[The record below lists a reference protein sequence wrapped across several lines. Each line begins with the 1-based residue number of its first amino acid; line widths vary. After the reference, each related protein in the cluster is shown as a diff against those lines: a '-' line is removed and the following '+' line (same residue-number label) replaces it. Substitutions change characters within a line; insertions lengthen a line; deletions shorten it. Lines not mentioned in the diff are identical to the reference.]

1 MAQEVTSMK
10 ASNTDITNE
19 VNQEAEL
26 KEMIKHFFTEV
37 LPPFSEEVC
46 LIKNVLAPSVDKW
59 SLFIIFNLGYKKT
72 LRFNQLKRR
81 IEGISSRMLSITL
94 KKLEKSQI
102 VKREIFAEVPPR
114 VEYELTEFGQGFSM
128 KMMDLTK
135 WFVEQQKIL
144 QQNQNY

>member
-1 MAQEVTSMK
+1 ME
-10 ASNTDITNE
+10 ASNSEITNE
-19 VNQEAEL
+19 ENQEVEL
-26 KEMIKHFFTEV
+26 REMIKHFFTEV
-37 LPPFSEEVC
+37 LPPFSAEVC
-46 LIKNVLAPSVDKW
+46 PIKNVLAPSVDKW

-94 KKLEKSQI
+94 KKLEKSLI
-102 VKREIFAEVPPR
+102 VRREIYAEVPPR

-135 WFVEQQKIL
+135 WFVEQQRVL
-144 QQNQNY
+144 QKS